1 MIFWIFVIIFAIGIL
16 MIILENVIKTY
27 SCIDAVGFAA
37 AVLSGLVLVVMLTVI
52 TVQCVVASGTKASLE
67 EQYKSLVY
75 KAKTEACR
83 DELGLMNKEFIDE
96 VQKWN
101 MDVVKYKKYQRDFWI
116 GIFYPNIFDE
126 FETIDLESMQFKE
139 VLL

>member
-1 MIFWIFVIIFAIGIL
+1 MIFWLFVIILSIGIL
-16 MIILENVIKTY
+16 MIILENAIKTY

-37 AVLSGLVLVVMLTVI
+37 VVFSGLVLTVMITVI
-52 TVQCVVASGTKASLE
+52 TAQCVVASGTKASLE
-67 EQYKSLVY
+67 EQYKALEY

-83 DELGLMNKEFIDE
+83 DELGLMNKEFLDE
-96 VQKWN
+96 VQEWN

-126 FETIDLESMQFKE
+126 FETIDLERMVFKE
-139 VLL
+139 VLP